1 VSERREYTMPDGER
15 TVVDGTDYDC
25 LALNLMSESTR
36 RLWPREAPIKEAKL
50 APSERSPLWTLRSRM
65 ET

>member
-1 VSERREYTMPDGER
+1 VSERREYKMPDGET

-25 LALNLMSESTR
+25 LALNLLSESTR
-36 RLWPREAPIKEAKL
+36 YLWPLEAPIKEAKL
-50 APSERSPLWTLRSRM
+50 APSERSPWWTPGQRM